1 MTCLSRDRLI
11 EAVEGAPIPETAQ
24 HLATCARCRAEVESL
39 RQTLDEVRGVDVP
52 EPSPLFWDHLTA
64 RVREA
69 IAAEPSPDAASF
81 GLREWLLG
89 GRNWWRPATA
99 VALVLIAALAVDW
112 GARRSGRTS
121 DGTGEVPLVST
132 RTAAA
137 VDLAAGDDWQFIVD
151 VAAHAA
157 DHADGEAGDAGAI
170 AVIDASSGSSELAL
184 SDLSSDEQRELVKLL
199 NDELTR
205 KGDV

>member
-11 EAVEGAPIPETAQ
+11 EAVEGAPVPETAQ
-24 HLATCARCRAEVESL
+24 HLATCARCRTEVESL

-69 IAAEPSPDAASF
+69 IAAEPSPVAASF
-81 GLREWLLG
+81 GVRAWLFG

-99 VALVLIAALAVDW
+99 VALVLLVALAVDW
-112 GARRSGRTS
+112 GARRSGQTS
-121 DGTGEVPLVST
+121 DGPGEMPLVST

-137 VDLAAGDDWQFIVD
+137 LDLAAGDDWQLIVD

-157 DHADGEAGDAGAI
+157 DHADGEAGAV